1 VIPISIEYLMSA
13 TGSNR
18 ENAEKFLPFIQG
30 ACKAYDITTPQ
41 RVAGFLS
48 QIGHESGGLSSLQE
62 NLNYSV
68 DAILKLF
75 GRHRI
80 SEADARLYGR
90 TATQKANQKA
100 LADILYGGEFGRK
113 NLGNTEP
120 GDGSRFIGRGLK
132 QLTGRSNYK
141 RCGDAIGTDLIANPE
156 KLLEPVNAALSAGW
170 FWSTNNLNALADK
183 GDVAAMTK
191 RINGGDIGLAQRQ
204 ALYAAAMSNQ
214 SMMA

>member
-1 VIPISIEYLMSA
+1 MIPLTAEYLMAA
-13 TGSNR
+13 TGANR

-48 QIGHESGGLSSLQE
+48 QIGHESGGLASLQE

-68 DAILKLF
+68 EAILKLF

-170 FWSTNNLNALADK
+170 FWSANGLNALADK
-183 GDVAAMTK
+183 GDVVAMTK
-191 RINGGDIGLAQRQ
+191 RINGGDIGLVQRQ